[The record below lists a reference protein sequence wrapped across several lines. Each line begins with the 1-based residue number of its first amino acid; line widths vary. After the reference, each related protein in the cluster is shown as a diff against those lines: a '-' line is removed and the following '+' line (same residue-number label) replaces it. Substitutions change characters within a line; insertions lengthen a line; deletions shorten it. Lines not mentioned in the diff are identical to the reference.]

1 MKFIYKKSL
10 FFVHADG
17 KSGATAMVEVM
28 RKDNVP
34 MALGID
40 GGPDQLLTLM
50 LTIYFFKF
58 WSLCQGVL
66 ILKFGQKIFWL
77 CF

>member
-58 WSLCQGVL
+58 
-66 ILKFGQKIFWL
+66 
-77 CF
+77 